1 MVKTSELSTT
11 TLLDDNS
18 DRSHKASDD
27 DASNANDFNKK
38 SQNGGNTSLF
48 DLLGSSINS
57 TTNTSTST
65 SSGHLTVEKYIL
77 QLQQK
82 DERIRTLKDEN
93 KRLRSTLLSKT
104 SEFQIR
110 VDELVTELERQA
122 EIVKKLQ
129 NELAICRRNA
139 ANNTY
144 NESASRD
151 PVSKKLS
158 ASGSFIPHN
167 PSYVSPKSTNT
178 SPYKNIR
185 TNDLQTDD
193 ILAKLQ
199 SFNERNGVVDVQK
212 QQQQIILGS
221 KKKKSSLKSPPI
233 IQKQQSFEAPSIFQ
247 NVDHNV
253 EETENQQ
260 QQQQNLIPIEQL
272 CKMIS
277 ENPATLLPAAAL
289 IFGSASI
296 TTTTQQ
302 PEFSAEQ
309 GGGTFCLKEEN
320 EYEEDKVEE
329 EEQNNF
335 EGQEQ
340 STQDAAEAAA
350 NLISFLMESTN
361 NSNNLADPTPSSS
374 FASTSTFH
382 NDSIPQQNFPSHRR
396 SKSRRNSTNS
406 ALTETPSQRQLQ
418 QSLDFEEVMQRVI
431 GEAMNGGVIDN
442 NNKTLINETHPNEK
456 QNIENIFKNNKQKL
470 TATSSLNISSPLTT
484 TPNNKHNFLTPTLNS
499 SKKSINP
506 SNHLSKNNGGA
517 KSNGNTP
524 HTSTVKPFTPE
535 EQKLANEIESR
546 IDANILKIEN
556 CHLNTTELALQCTR
570 VMREY
575 GIGQRLFARTVM
587 CKVSQSQGSLSEL
600 LSKPRPWNKLTDK
613 GRDSFRRIY
622 GWISDDI
629 VIDLLCQLNHR
640 KGACPDKVIHPDP
653 QTFIASPE
661 DNLDGE
667 TTTAIFEPPTLVDK
681 KVSLRQFTPIQPPNN
696 SILRDIKTEIMPLSP
711 DYLQYKNN
719 TKNLKMEAV
728 NEGIERG
735 GGERGGGGRWRH
747 DDIPK
752 EKIIGILEAE
762 KAKILEQESN
772 NYLNRELGLSLIKN
786 GDLSTTTTTNTLR
799 RGKSVDSSFKRYTF

>member
-1 MVKTSELSTT
+1 MVKTSEPST
-11 TLLDDNS
+11 TLLDNNGDP
-18 DRSHKASDD
+18 RSHQASDD
-27 DASNANDFNKK
+27 DASNTNDFNKK
-38 SQNGGNTSLF
+38 SQNGGNASFF
-48 DLLGSSINS
+48 DLPGSSINS

-167 PSYVSPKSTNT
+167 PSFVSPKSTNT

-199 SFNERNGVVDVQK
+199 SFNERNGT
-212 QQQQIILGS
+212 

-233 IQKQQSFEAPSIFQ
+233 IQKQQSFEVPSIFQ

-253 EETENQQ
+253 EEIEN

-302 PEFSAEQ
+302 PEFSAEE
-309 GGGTFCLKEEN
+309 GGGTFYLKEEN

-329 EEQNNF
+329 EQNNF
-335 EGQEQ
+335 EGQNEQQ

-361 NSNNLADPTPSSS
+361 NSNNLAVDPTPTSS

-382 NDSIPQQNFPSHRR
+382 NDSIPQQNFSSNRR

-418 QSLDFEEVMQRVI
+418 QNLDFEEVMQRVI
-431 GEAMNGGVIDN
+431 GEAMNGGVIDI
-442 NNKTLINETHPNEK
+442 NNKTLINETLPNEK

-484 TPNNKHNFLTPTLNS
+484 TPNNKNNFLTPTLNS

-506 SNHLSKNNGGA
+506 SNHLSKNNVGA

-587 CKVSQSQGSLSEL
+587 CK
-600 LSKPRPWNKLTDK
+600 
-613 GRDSFRRIY
+613 
-622 GWISDDI
+622 
-629 VIDLLCQLNHR
+629 
-640 KGACPDKVIHPDP
+640 
-653 QTFIASPE
+653 
-661 DNLDGE
+661 
-667 TTTAIFEPPTLVDK
+667 
-681 KVSLRQFTPIQPPNN
+681 
-696 SILRDIKTEIMPLSP
+696 
-711 DYLQYKNN
+711 
-719 TKNLKMEAV
+719 
-728 NEGIERG
+728 
-735 GGERGGGGRWRH
+735 
-747 DDIPK
+747 
-752 EKIIGILEAE
+752 
-762 KAKILEQESN
+762 
-772 NYLNRELGLSLIKN
+772 
-786 GDLSTTTTTNTLR
+786 
-799 RGKSVDSSFKRYTF
+799 

>member
-1 MVKTSELSTT
+1 MVKTSEPSTT
-11 TLLDDNS
+11 TLLDNNGDS
-18 DRSHKASDD
+18 ICRSHQASDD

-38 SQNGGNTSLF
+38 SQNGGTTSFF
-48 DLLGSSINS
+48 DLPGSSINS
-57 TTNTSTST
+57 TTNTSTSN
-65 SSGHLTVEKYIL
+65 SGHLTVEKYIL

-129 NELAICRRNA
+129 NELAIYRRNA

-151 PVSKKLS
+151 LVSKKLS
-158 ASGSFIPHN
+158 TSGSSISHN
-167 PSYVSPKSTNT
+167 PSFVSPKSTNT

-185 TNDLQTDD
+185 SNDLQTDD

-212 QQQQIILGS
+212 QQQQQIILGT

-233 IQKQQSFEAPSIFQ
+233 IQKQQSCEVPSIFQ

-302 PEFSAEQ
+302 PV
-309 GGGTFCLKEEN
+309 LKEEN

-456 QNIENIFKNNKQKL
+456 QNIENILKNNKQKL

-484 TPNNKHNFLTPTLNS
+484 TPNNKHNFLTPNLNS

-587 CKVSQSQGSLSEL
+587 CKVSQ
-600 LSKPRPWNKLTDK
+600 
-613 GRDSFRRIY
+613 
-622 GWISDDI
+622 
-629 VIDLLCQLNHR
+629 V
-640 KGACPDKVIHPDP
+640 
-653 QTFIASPE
+653 
-661 DNLDGE
+661 
-667 TTTAIFEPPTLVDK
+667 
-681 KVSLRQFTPIQPPNN
+681 
-696 SILRDIKTEIMPLSP
+696 
-711 DYLQYKNN
+711 
-719 TKNLKMEAV
+719 
-728 NEGIERG
+728 
-735 GGERGGGGRWRH
+735 
-747 DDIPK
+747 
-752 EKIIGILEAE
+752 KI
-762 KAKILEQESN
+762 
-772 NYLNRELGLSLIKN
+772 YLN
-786 GDLSTTTTTNTLR
+786 
-799 RGKSVDSSFKRYTF
+799 